1 MNSQPTK
8 AVSGWAADEAYLVGP
23 NTTDGRSTLNTTAV
37 LGEDREYM
45 DNSNAATVG
54 TSIVSMNSHLPYLSS
69 FISEG
74 QGITTTALDNNNI
87 NRREIPQQQQQPNE
101 KKVENPQLIMLNEQS
116 KLECLASIAYLV
128 GSPLQRFQ
136 PTAVEPVQRS
146 LGIVRELLRRGMNPE
161 QIVRIIETREGTG
174 GI

>member
-1 MNSQPTK
+1 MNSRLTT
-8 AVSGWAADEAYLVGP
+8 AVSSWAADEAYLLGPISTNDEHSTPHTSALLREGREERNINNTGIVG
-23 NTTDGRSTLNTTAV
+23 GSV
-37 LGEDREYM
+37 
-45 DNSNAATVG
+45 V
-54 TSIVSMNSHLPYLSS
+54 VSSVNSHPPHLSP

-74 QGITTTALDNNNI
+74 QGSTTRDGENH
-87 NRREIPQQQQQPNE
+87 RRKILQQQEQHNT
-101 KKVENPQLIMLNEQS
+101 KENLPLIISNEQS

-174 GI
+174 GN